1 VAGPAADVATVR
13 QAIDQLEAAGL
24 VAAAEQDLVVP
35 TESGQE
41 LFERVTTATVR
52 AGDELFDGIAG
63 QDLAVTKRVLDQI
76 TQRAQAVRQ
85 ALAPLRPA

>member
-1 VAGPAADVATVR
+1 VAQGAAGPAADVATVR

-24 VAAAEQDLVVP
+24 VAAAGQDLVVP
-35 TESGQE
+35 TESGRE

-76 TQRAQAVRQ
+76 PQRAEAVHTS
-85 ALAPLRPA
+85 L